1 MFSNLNTS
9 TSQAQTQP
17 SLFSNL
23 NMNNLRTQS
32 QSSLFGPLGGAP
44 ASQSTP
50 NSFPGLGSSQ
60 QQTASGAG
68 GLFGA
73 STTTNAQPPAT
84 NLFASRDNSTA
95 QPLQSSLFASSAP
108 QQQQSQ
114 AAQSQQQQSIGQLS
128 NGQTPQPA
136 YFDSLLERG
145 RKRTNGGEGVG
156 GSGELPSLQLG
167 LGDISRRVREL
178 GGTGGQAKHARG
190 QDAKT

>member
-1 MFSNLNTS
+1 MFSNPNTNNLQPQS
-9 TSQAQTQP
+9 QP

-23 NMNNLRTQS
+23 
-32 QSSLFGPLGGAP
+32 GGAA

-50 NSFPGLGSSQ
+50 NLFTGLGSSQ
-60 QQTASGAG
+60 QQTASGTG

-73 STTTNAQPPAT
+73 STTTNTQPAAT
-84 NLFASRDNSTA
+84 NLFMSQNNATN
-95 QPLQSSLFASSAP
+95 QPLQSSLFASAAP
-108 QQQQSQ
+108 QQQQN
-114 AAQSQQQQSIGQLS
+114 QSVQPQQQQPTVSQS

-178 GGTGGQAKHARG
+178 GGTGGQVKRARG
-190 QDAKT
+190 QDAET

>member
-1 MFSNLNTS
+1 MFSNPS
-9 TSQAQTQP
+9 TNNLQPQSQP
-17 SLFSNL
+17 GLFSNL
-23 NMNNLRTQS
+23 
-32 QSSLFGPLGGAP
+32 GGAS

-50 NSFPGLGSSQ
+50 NLFTGLGSSQ
-60 QQTASGAG
+60 QQTASGTG

-73 STTTNAQPPAT
+73 STTTNPQPATT
-84 NLFASRDNSTA
+84 NLFMSQNNPTT
-95 QPLQSSLFASSAP
+95 QPFQLSLFASAAP

-114 AAQSQQQQSIGQLS
+114 SVQSQQQQPTGQQS

-178 GGTGGQAKHARG
+178 GGTGGQAKRARG

>member
-1 MFSNLNTS
+1 MFSNLNQPKPTTS
-9 TSQAQTQP
+9 LFSNLNTNTSQAQTQP
-17 SLFSNL
+17 SMFSNLNTNTTQTQSQPSLFSNL
-23 NMNNLRTQS
+23 
-32 QSSLFGPLGGAP
+32 G
-44 ASQSTP
+44 
-50 NSFPGLGSSQ
+50 GSSQ
-60 QQTASGAG
+60 QQTAAGSG

-73 STTTNAQPPAT
+73 SPQPT
-84 NLFASRDNSTA
+84 GTSLFASQNNPTS

-114 AAQSQQQQSIGQLS
+114 AAAAQQQQSIGQQS

-145 RKRTNGGEGVG
+145 RKRTNGGETIG
-156 GSGELPSLQLG
+156 GSSELPSLQLG

-178 GGTGGQAKHARG
+178 GGTGGQAKPSRV